1 MNTKLSIGSEMSAL
15 IERARK
21 LETLEELEGRFVLEQ
36 WRDGELIST
45 LEFPNGATD
54 AGKQYLLG
62 AAFAGVTPA
71 TVWYFGIINGTGSTP
86 ALLNSDV
93 AGSHTGWTEFVLYDE
108 TVRQTW
114 VKAINTGTNSM
125 NSSAP
130 AAITISTGLPTSPF
144 IAGAFLISDNTKG
157 GATGTL
163 YATGLYPVPVPIQ
176 TTDVFK
182 MNYTTGL

>member
-1 MNTKLSIGSEMSAL
+1 MNQKLELGSNMSAL
-15 IERARK
+15 IERTRK
-21 LETLEELEGRFVLEQ
+21 FETLEELEGRFVLEQ
-36 WRDGELIST
+36 WRNGELIST
-45 LEFPNGATD
+45 LDFPNGATD

-62 AAFAGVTPA
+62 AAFAGLTPA
-71 TVWYFGIINGTGSTP
+71 TNWYFGIIDGTGATP
-86 ALLNSDV
+86 ALVNGDLI
-93 AGSHTGWTEFVLYDE
+93 GSHAGWTEFILYDE

-125 NSSAP
+125 NSSSP
-130 AAITISTGLPTSPF
+130 AAITISTGLPTNPF
-144 IAGAFLISDNTKG
+144 IAGAFIASDSTKG
-157 GATGTL
+157 GTTGIL